1 MHTQFTLPFYDV
13 RSYLLGVFDG
23 EGCIATCRTT
33 DRRRYWYLKATVS
46 MTAKDV
52 IDLFLQT
59 WGGNYHKRKS
69 RNPVSPPLHDWSL
82 SAAAAI
88 PFLEFA
94 AEHSIAKSE
103 QCRIAL
109 TLARSMA
116 RYSWNGQRR
125 GVNLNRGKRVITDDE
140 MEERNRLVLQIRA
153 LNGARSRF
161 GVIASGPRIFD

>member
-1 MHTQFTLPFYDV
+1 MHEQCTLPFYDV

-23 EGCIATCRTT
+23 EGCIATARTT
-33 DRRRYWYLKATVS
+33 DRRRYWYLHVTVS

-59 WGGNYHKRKS
+59 WGGSYHQRKS

-82 SAAAAI
+82 SAAKAI

-94 AEHSIAKSE
+94 AEHSIAKRE
-103 QCRIAL
+103 QCRLAL
-109 TLARSMA
+109 ILARSMF
-116 RYSWNGQRR
+116 RYSWRGERK
-125 GVNLNRGKRVITDDE
+125 GVNLNRGQRVLTDED

-161 GVIASGPRIFD
+161 GSVSSLQDQV